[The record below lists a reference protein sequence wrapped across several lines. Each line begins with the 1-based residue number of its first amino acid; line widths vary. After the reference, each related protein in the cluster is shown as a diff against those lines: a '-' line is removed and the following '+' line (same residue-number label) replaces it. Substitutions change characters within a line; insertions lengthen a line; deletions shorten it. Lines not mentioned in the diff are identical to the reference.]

1 VSPSF
6 SAGSWGYVNPSAV
19 VSWGNSRASVLG
31 GYSYRAA
38 DPYRDGSGALFT
50 TYANYRPD
58 AMNTQSF
65 DIDTGWGRA
74 YFSPSAGHSVQA
86 AYTRQQADHVL
97 YPYLLMDG
105 LADDADRLNVSY
117 AAARD
122 GARFK
127 AISARAYY
135 SAVEHWMTDALRV
148 SSAGAAREYSMATEA
163 NTATTGGNVEVV
175 IGGATAGVEAFRREW
190 DATTALAGSK
200 YAPQYSIPSWRR
212 TTSASSRTTKA
223 GSGTARHWLPGDGS
237 TIRTPRRMR
246 QRRTR
251 TSTSRTT
258 GRGPWRPRTREP
270 RARSA

>member
-1 VSPSF
+1 M
-6 SAGSWGYVNPSAV
+6 
-19 VSWGNSRASVLG
+19 NS
-31 GYSYRAA
+31 
-38 DPYRDGSGALFT
+38 
-50 TYANYRPD
+50 
-58 AMNTQSF
+58 QSF

-74 YFSPSAGHSVQA
+74 YFSPAQGHSVQA

-105 LADDADRLNVSY
+105 LADNADRLNVSY

-122 GARFK
+122 GARVK

-163 NTATTGGNVEVV
+163 KHRDIRRQCRGRDRRRDR
-175 IGGATAGVEAFRREW
+175 GVEAFRREW
-190 DATTALAGSK
+190 DATTALREQVRAAVLDPLRGDG
-200 YAPQYSIPSWRR
+200 

-223 GSGTARHWLPGDGS
+223 GSGTAPHWLPGDGS

-246 QRRTR
+246 PRRTR
-251 TSTSRTT
+251 TSTSPIT
-258 GRGPWRPRTREP
+258 GRGPWRPATAGP